1 LPVWNWPAPIR
12 SRLRGGASVP
22 RAGIIEVPLDS
33 TLDEG
38 AAQAFNGVEKRF
50 V

>member
-1 LPVWNWPAPIR
+1 MALSVAGQIDLP
-12 SRLRGGASVP
+12 L
-22 RAGIIEVPLDS
+22 PLDS

-38 AAQAFNGVEKRF
+38 AAQAFNGVEKPF